1 MIRVSVTLAGITPM
15 LQNPM
20 TDEQLEA
27 IRTKRPANRA
37 RDISAHDEAA
47 AKLYK
52 GPDGEPGVPALNLYA
67 SLIEAGRKVKNG
79 RYAISTATSTT
90 LPSFLEIEEFF
101 LPFTACS
108 DWVPD
113 MRRGV
118 SNSGTTKAA
127 VAIVRPRFDAWELKA
142 TAVIDEE
149 VIDESMV
156 REVFR
161 VAGTSVGLCD
171 FRPAKKGPF
180 GRFSVPDW
188 KKLD

>member
-1 MIRVSVTLAGITPM
+1 LRNKPIKL
-15 LQNPM
+15 
-20 TDEQLEA
+20 DA

-47 AKLYK
+47 GKLYK
-52 GPDGEPGVPALNLYA
+52 SPEGELGIPALNLFA

-79 RYAISTATSTT
+79 KSQISTATSTT

-101 LPFTACS
+101 LPFTASS

-118 SNSGTTKAA
+118 SNSGTTKVA
-127 VAIVRPRFDAWELKA
+127 VAIVRPRFDIWELKA
-142 TAVIDEE
+142 TAVIDDD
-149 VIDESMV
+149 VIDESII

-161 VAGTSVGLCD
+161 VAGTGVGLCD

-180 GRFSVPDW
+180 GRFKVTDW
-188 KKLD
+188 KPLD